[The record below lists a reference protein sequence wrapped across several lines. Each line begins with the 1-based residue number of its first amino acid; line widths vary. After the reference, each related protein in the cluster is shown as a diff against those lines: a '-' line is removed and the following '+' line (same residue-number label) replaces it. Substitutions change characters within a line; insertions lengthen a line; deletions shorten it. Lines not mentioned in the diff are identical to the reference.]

1 MPFEQ
6 LVPRS
11 FTPNA
16 VRMYAPIA
24 SGAYGISSAREWIY
38 IGVTDDIQGAL
49 LAHLKE
55 PESPVMKREP
65 SGFVFEV
72 CTEARRPDR
81 QDCLVLEYQ
90 PVCNRQAS
98 RNSSGTSDHRKK
110 MS

>member
-1 MPFEQ
+1 
-6 LVPRS
+6 
-11 FTPNA
+11 
-16 VRMYAPIA
+16 
-24 SGAYGISSAREWIY
+24 
-38 IGVTDDIQGAL
+38 
-49 LAHLKE
+49 
-55 PESPVMKREP
+55 MKREP